1 MRMASHPGKSTPRPM
16 TVDVASPT
24 NGKPRLT
31 CCLAWAGQVL
41 LIYVRDH
48 SDMVG
53 TRHVRID
60 WFGLS
65 GQLVN
70 IA

>member
-1 MRMASHPGKSTPRPM
+1 MASHPGKSTSRPM

-24 NGKPRLT
+24 DGKPSLT
-31 CCLAWAGQVL
+31 CCLAWAGQGL

-60 WFGLS
+60 WFGV
-65 GQLVN
+65 QPVN

>member
-1 MRMASHPGKSTPRPM
+1 MASHPGKSTPGPM

-24 NGKPRLT
+24 NVKPRLT
-31 CCLAWAGQVL
+31 CCLAWAGQGL
-41 LIYVRDH
+41 QIYVRDH

-60 WFGLS
+60 RFG

>member
-31 CCLAWAGQVL
+31 CCLAWAGQGL

-48 SDMVG
+48 SDNG
-53 TRHVRID
+53 R
-60 WFGLS
+60 
-65 GQLVN
+65 N
-70 IA
+70 APC